1 MFAFLSSLVIK
12 GPSFARMYFFLHR
25 ACFSRTPF
33 VILLQ
38 SFKNVIVMD
47 RDTNDV
53 SLIRCVN
60 RMSIPAGHS
69 PIV

>member
-1 MFAFLSSLVIK
+1 MNINNMNMNSLNTID
-12 GPSFARMYFFLHR
+12 LE
-25 ACFSRTPF
+25 T
-33 VILLQ
+33 
-38 SFKNVIVMD
+38 VMD

-53 SLIRCVN
+53 SLIRFVN